1 MATSFPARFSPLIE
15 RIRKK
20 RDGGALTAEEISDW
34 IRGVA
39 DGSIPDYQSA
49 ALLMAIT
56 LRGMTREETLALT
69 ESMLRSGRVL
79 DWSRLGRPT
88 VDKHSTGGVGDKVS
102 LALAPWVAACG
113 AAVPMIAGRGL
124 GHTGGTLD
132 KLEAIPG
139 FRVRL
144 TAEEFAAQLARVGA
158 VIAGQSEEL
167 VPADRELYALRDVT
181 GTVESIPLI
190 TASILSK
197 KFASG
202 TASVI
207 FDVKC
212 GGGAFMTSREEA
224 RALARELVAVARELR
239 HEARAVLTDMDQP
252 LGVSIGNANE
262 AAEAFAVLRGEA
274 PPDVSELTRALATRM
289 LLMAGIAR
297 ERFEAEARVDRA
309 LESGEALRKAESMVQ
324 AQRGDPRAVTD
335 PSILP
340 RASVETKVSAPRS
353 GFVGRIDTRS
363 LGVLLVAMKAG
374 RSRKDDAVDPAVG
387 VRLIAKRGASVREGD
402 TIAVIEARRDA
413 PDWADAVRRAY
424 TIGDREPE
432 SVPLILEE
440 VTA

>member
-1 MATSFPARFSPLIE
+1 LIE

-20 RDGGALTAEEISDW
+20 RDGGALTAAEIADW
-34 IRGVA
+34 IRGVS
-39 DGSIPDYQSA
+39 DGTIPDYQSA

-56 LRGMTREETLALT
+56 IRGMTREETLVLT

-88 VDKHSTGGVGDKVS
+88 VDKHSTGGVGDKIS

-144 TAEEFAAQLARVGA
+144 TTEEFAAQLVRVGV
-158 VIAGQSEEL
+158 VIAGQTEEL
-167 VPADRELYALRDVT
+167 VPADRELYSLRDVT
-181 GTVESIPLI
+181 ATVESIPLI

-202 TASVI
+202 TSAVI

-212 GGGAFMTSREEA
+212 GAGAFMPTLEDA
-224 RALARELVAVARELR
+224 RALARELVAVAKELR
-239 HEARAVLTDMDQP
+239 HQARAVLTDMDQP
-252 LGVSIGNANE
+252 LGMAIGNANE
-262 AAEAFAVLRGEA
+262 TAEAFAALRGEA
-274 PPDVSELTRALATRM
+274 PPDVMELTRALAAKM
-289 LLMAGIAR
+289 LLMAGVAR

-309 LESGEALRKAESMVQ
+309 LESGEALRKAESLVQ
-324 AQRGDPRAVTD
+324 AQHGDPRAVSD
-335 PSILP
+335 PSRLP
-340 RASVETKVSAPRS
+340 RAGVETPVLASRS
-353 GFVGRIDTRS
+353 GFVARIDPRA

-374 RSRKDDAVDPAVG
+374 RSRKEDTVDPAVG
-387 VRLIAKRGASVREGD
+387 IRLLAKRGAEVREGEAL
-402 TIAVIEARRDA
+402 AVIEAHRDA
-413 PDWADAVRRAY
+413 PDWAEAVKGAY
-424 TIGDREPE
+424 TIGDAAPDP
-432 SVPLILEE
+432 VPLVLEE
-440 VTA
+440 ITA